1 MKKNIYIYIIGL
13 MIVLATL
20 QAKAQLGPFSAQY
33 FQNPYL
39 ANPAMAGINQ
49 GVEVSLGY
57 RSQWSKIPGAPEQQ
71 ALTLE
76 YGKNRTGWGVNL
88 YLDKAGLQRQLRA
101 LASYAYHLP
110 LSTEQALHFGLSVG
124 ISQQRLSLADIQGS
138 PDDLS
143 AQRYNDRDAYLDGDF
158 GIAYTYN
165 GFRLEASL
173 PNLDRL
179 LRANRENGMVDIATF
194 YAAAGYKFGLTADQ
208 SLQLEPKVVYRGVKG
223 FDSVLDAGAAFW
235 FEDGQLML
243 SGLYHSSKS
252 ATFGL
257 GMNLKKKYRVLAT
270 YTTQTSALSNYTN
283 GSFELGLGIHLGK

>member
-1 MKKNIYIYIIGL
+1 MKKLIYISTLSIVIIFGA
-13 MIVLATL
+13 VQT
-20 QAKAQLGPFSAQY
+20 KAQLGPLSAQY

-57 RSQWSKIPGAPEQQ
+57 RTQWSKMPGAPEQQ
-71 ALTLE
+71 ALTLG

-88 YLDKAGLQRQLRA
+88 YLDRAGLQRQLRA

-110 LSTEQALHFGLSVG
+110 ISSEQSLHFGLSVG
-124 ISQQRLSLADIQGS
+124 VSQQRLSLEDIQGR

-143 AQRYNDRDAYLDGDF
+143 AQRYNDREAYLDGDF

-165 GFRLEASL
+165 GLRVEAAL

-179 LRANRENGMVDIATF
+179 LRSDRENGMVDIATF
-194 YAAAGYKFGLTADQ
+194 YAAAGYRFGLTTDQ
-208 SLQLEPKVVYRGVKG
+208 SWELEPKVAYRGVKG
-223 FDSVLDAGAAFW
+223 FDSVVDAGAALW
-235 FEDGQLML
+235 FENGQLML

-257 GMNLKKKYRVLAT
+257 GMDLKKRYRVLAT
-270 YTTQTSALSNYTN
+270 YTTQTSALGNYTN
-283 GSFELGLGIHLGK
+283 GSFELGLGLRLGK

>member
-1 MKKNIYIYIIGL
+1 M
-13 MIVLATL
+13 VFATL
-20 QAKAQLGPFSAQY
+20 QVKAQLGPLAAQY

-39 ANPAMAGINQ
+39 ANPAMAGVNQ
-49 GVEVSLGY
+49 GLEVSLGY
-57 RSQWSKIPGAPEQQ
+57 RSQWSKMPGAPEQQ
-71 ALTLE
+71 ALTLA

-88 YLDKAGLQRQLRA
+88 YLDRTGLQRQLRA

-124 ISQQRLSLADIQGS
+124 ISQQRLSLEDIQGR

-179 LRANRENGMVDIATF
+179 LRSNRENGMVDIATF
-194 YAAAGYKFGLTADQ
+194 YAAAGYKFGLTTDQ
-208 SLQLEPKVVYRGVKG
+208 NLQLEPKVAYRGVKG
-223 FDSVLDAGAAFW
+223 FDSVIDAGAAFW

-257 GMNLKKKYRVLAT
+257 GMDLKKKYRVLAT

-283 GSFELGLGIHLGK
+283 GSFELGLGMKFGK